1 MPLKSKETDRGR
13 APMITV
19 CEKQF
24 DNGWLLLVGEAWIY
38 LEEQM
43 VDFIVENTSEVQTGN
58 PNP

>member
-1 MPLKSKETDRGR
+1 
-13 APMITV
+13 MITV